1 MIILVVRFL
10 IEFHFTFLKFVYYS
24 RVEMWEDVL
33 ISCGRLAGEYL
44 GLTGARLD
52 GADMLSCGLATHFV
66 PSQVI
71 LFTTYHNLP
80 SSVSQ

>member
-1 MIILVVRFL
+1 
-10 IEFHFTFLKFVYYS
+10 
-24 RVEMWEDVL
+24 MWEDVL

-71 LFTTYHNLP
+71 LFTK
-80 SSVSQ
+80 